1 MSDETP
7 LKAATLAANFP
18 GAEAADGAVVPPWQ
32 PSTTYENRAESG
44 FSYLRDNGPMFS
56 AAEKRLA
63 ALEHGAGALLFASGM
78 AACDVVF
85 RSLPAGSHVVIP
97 EIMYWALR
105 GWLQSEGP
113 RMGLSVSSVANDDPA
128 ALLTA
133 LRPGETALVW
143 IETPANPLWTVTDI
157 RAAAEMAHGAGALL
171 AVDSTVATPILT
183 RPLEL
188 GADLVMHSATKY
200 LNGHSD
206 VLAGALIT
214 AREDDLW
221 SRIRNARTHGGAVL
235 GSFESW
241 LLVRG
246 MRTLALRVERASANA
261 MALAERLVDHPGVV
275 EVLYPGL
282 PDHPGHAVA
291 KAQMQDGF
299 GGMMSVRVAGGFDAA
314 AKVATST
321 QLFRQATS
329 LGGVESLI
337 EHRGPVEGPESP
349 VPDDL
354 LRVSVGIEDVDDL
367 YNDLAHALNQI

>member
-18 GAEAADGAVVPPWQ
+18 GAEAEDGAVVPPWQ

-44 FSYLRDNGPMFS
+44 FSYLRDNGPMFGT
-56 AAEKRLA
+56 AEKRLA
-63 ALEHGAGALLFASGM
+63 ALEHGADALLFASGM
-78 AACDVVF
+78 AAADVVF

-128 ALLTA
+128 ALQAA

-157 RAAAEMAHGAGALL
+157 RVTAEMAHDAGALL

-214 AREDDLW
+214 ARQDDLW
-221 SRIRNARTHGGAVL
+221 SRIRSARTHGGAVL
-235 GSFESW
+235 GSFEAW

-261 MALAERLVDHPGVV
+261 LNLAERLNDHPDVV

-282 PDHPGHAVA
+282 TDHPGHAIA
-291 KAQMQDGF
+291 KAQMQGGF
-299 GGMMSVRVAGGFDAA
+299 GGMMSVRVAGGFDGA
-314 AKVATST
+314 AKVAAST

-367 YNDLAHALNQI
+367 YDDLKHALSQG